1 MFALSLTT
9 CCIFSYSVK
18 VFLGGLEGGGKA
30 VFLLA
35 YGAGGEASERGF
47 GGTDERRG
55 WWKKGRE

>member
-18 VFLGGLEGGGKA
+18 VFLGGLEGGGRA

-55 WWKKGRE
+55 W